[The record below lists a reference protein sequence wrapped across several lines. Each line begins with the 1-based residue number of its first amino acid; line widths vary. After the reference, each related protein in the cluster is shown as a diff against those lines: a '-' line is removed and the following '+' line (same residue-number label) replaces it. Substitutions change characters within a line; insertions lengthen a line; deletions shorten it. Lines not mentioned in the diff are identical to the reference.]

1 MPLIKY
7 IRLKVNDGGYM
18 QGVIIKGIGGLYFVK
33 VEDKVIECKARGK
46 FRYTGLSPVI
56 GDKVEIILET
66 DNTKGVI
73 EKIFKRDTEM
83 IRPVVAN
90 VTQAFVVFA
99 FRKPDLNMELLN
111 KFLVLCEHYRL
122 NIVLCLN
129 KLDLVDEVNEDLI
142 KELKSVGCDIVLL
155 KAKEGD
161 GLDELKTRIKDNIT
175 VFCGPSGVGKSTI
188 LNSILGREAMKTGDI
203 SKKSQ
208 KGKHT
213 TRHSELIEYEEGFL
227 LDTPG
232 FSSLSLDFIEKEELQ
247 YCFPEFEKYREGC
260 RFSNCM
266 HNKEPNCGVKEAVE
280 ANEIYGDRHK
290 FYIKTLEEI
299 IDRGNKK

>member
-1 MPLIKY
+1 MH
-7 IRLKVNDGGYM
+7 
-18 QGVIIKGIGGLYFVK
+18 GVITKGIGGLYFVK
-33 VEDKVIECKARGK
+33 VEDRVIECKARGK

-56 GDKVEIILET
+56 GDKVEIMLEA
-66 DNTKGVI
+66 DDTKGVI
-73 EKIFKRDTEM
+73 EKIFTRETEM

-99 FRKPDLNMELLN
+99 FKKPDLNMELLN

-129 KLDLVDEVNEDLI
+129 KLDLVEVVDEELI
-142 KELKSVGCDIVLL
+142 KELKSVGCDLVFL
-155 KAKEGD
+155 KAKEGE
-161 GLDELKTRIKDNIT
+161 GLVELKSRIKNNIT

-188 LNSILGREAMKTGDI
+188 LNSLLGREAMKTGDI

-232 FSSLSLDFIEKEELQ
+232 FSSLSLDFIEKEQLQ
-247 YCFPEFEKYREGC
+247 NCFPEFQKYRYEC

-266 HNKEPNCGVKEAVE
+266 HYKEPNCSVKEAVE
-280 ANEIYGDRHK
+280 ANEIYRDRYK
-290 FYIKTLEEI
+290 FYVKTLEEI
-299 IDRGNKK
+299 IARGNKK

>member
-1 MPLIKY
+1 
-7 IRLKVNDGGYM
+7 M

-46 FRYTGLSPVI
+46 FRYAGLSPII
-56 GDKVEIILET
+56 GDKVEIMLET
-66 DNTKGVI
+66 DESKGVI
-73 EKIFKRDTEM
+73 EKIFARDNEM
-83 IRPVVAN
+83 IRPVVSN

-99 FRKPDLNMELLN
+99 FKQPDLNMDLLN
-111 KFLVLCEHYRL
+111 KFLVLCEFYKL
-122 NIVLCLN
+122 KIVLCLN
-129 KLDLVDEVNEDLI
+129 KLDLVDGVDEYLI
-142 KELKSVGCDIVLL
+142 KELKSVGCDIVFL
-155 KAKEGD
+155 KAKEGE
-161 GLDELKTRIKDNIT
+161 GLEELKTKIKNNIS

-188 LNSILGREAMKTGDI
+188 LNNIVGREAMITGDI

-232 FSSLSLDFIEKEELQ
+232 FSSLSLDFIEKEQLQ
-247 YCFPEFEKYREGC
+247 HCFPEFDNYRSEC

-266 HNKEPNCGVKEAVE
+266 HYKEPNCKVKEAVE
-280 ANEIYGDRHK
+280 DNEIYTDRYK

-299 IDRGNKK
+299 IARGNRK

>member
-1 MPLIKY
+1 
-7 IRLKVNDGGYM
+7 M

-33 VEDKVIECKARGK
+33 VNDKVIECTARGK

-56 GDKVEIILET
+56 GDKVEIILGSDES
-66 DNTKGVI
+66 KGVI
-73 EKIFKRDTEM
+73 DKIFPRDTEM

-99 FRKPDLNMELLN
+99 FKQPDLNMDLLN
-111 KFLVLCEHYRL
+111 KFLVLCKYYKL
-122 NIVLCLN
+122 KIVLCLN
-129 KLDLVDEVNEDLI
+129 KLDLVKDVDEELI
-142 KELKSVGCDIVLL
+142 KELESVGCDIVFL
-155 KAKEGD
+155 KAKEGE
-161 GLDELKTRIKDNIT
+161 GLESLKTRIKDNIS

-188 LNSILGREAMKTGDI
+188 LNSLLGREAMKTGDI

-232 FSSLSLDFIEKEELQ
+232 FSSLSLDFIEKEQLQ
-247 YCFPEFEKYREGC
+247 HCFPEFEKHTGDC
-260 RFSNCM
+260 RFSNCL
-266 HNKEPNCGVKEAVE
+266 HYKEPNCRVKEAVE
-280 ANEIYGDRHK
+280 AKEIYSNRYK

-299 IDRGNKK
+299 IARGNRK

>member
-1 MPLIKY
+1 
-7 IRLKVNDGGYM
+7 M

-33 VEDKVIECKARGK
+33 VEDKVIQCKARGK
-46 FRYTGLSPVI
+46 FRYAGLSPVI
-56 GDKVEIILET
+56 GDKVEIMLEV
-66 DNTKGVI
+66 DESKGVI
-73 EKIFKRDTEM
+73 EKIFTRDNEM

-99 FRKPDLNMELLN
+99 FKQPDLNMDLLN
-111 KFLVLCEHYRL
+111 KFLVLCEFYKL
-122 NIVLCLN
+122 KIVLCLN
-129 KLDLVDEVNEDLI
+129 KLDLVDGVDEDLI
-142 KELKSVGCDIVLL
+142 RELRSVGCDIVFL
-155 KAKEGD
+155 KAKEGK
-161 GLDELKTRIKDNIT
+161 GLEELKTKIKNNIS

-188 LNSILGREAMKTGDI
+188 LNNIVGREAMITGDI

-232 FSSLSLDFIEKEELQ
+232 FSSLSLDFIDKEELQ
-247 YCFPEFEKYREGC
+247 HCFPEFDKYRGEC

-266 HNKEPNCGVKEAVE
+266 HYKEPNCSVKEAVE
-280 ANEIYGDRHK
+280 GKEIYTDRYK

-299 IDRGNKK
+299 IARGNRK

>member
-1 MPLIKY
+1 
-7 IRLKVNDGGYM
+7 M

-33 VEDKVIECKARGK
+33 VEDRVIECKARGK
-46 FRYTGLSPVI
+46 FRYAGLSPVI
-56 GDKVEIILET
+56 GDKVEIMLET
-66 DNTKGVI
+66 DQSKGVI
-73 EKIFKRDTEM
+73 EKIFTRDNEM

-99 FRKPDLNMELLN
+99 FKQPDLNMDLLN
-111 KFLVLCEHYRL
+111 KFLVLCEFYKL
-122 NIVLCLN
+122 KIVLCLN
-129 KLDLVDEVNEDLI
+129 KLDLVDGVDEDLI
-142 KELKSVGCDIVLL
+142 RELRSVGCDIVFL
-155 KAKEGD
+155 KAKEGK
-161 GLDELKTRIKDNIT
+161 GLEELKTKIKNNIS

-188 LNSILGREAMKTGDI
+188 LNNIVGREAMITGDI

-232 FSSLSLDFIEKEELQ
+232 FSSLSLDFIDKEELQ
-247 YCFPEFEKYREGC
+247 HCFPEFDKYRGEC

-266 HNKEPNCGVKEAVE
+266 HYKEPNCSVKEAVE
-280 ANEIYGDRHK
+280 GKDIYTDRYK

-299 IDRGNKK
+299 ISRGNRK

>member
-1 MPLIKY
+1 
-7 IRLKVNDGGYM
+7 M

-46 FRYTGLSPVI
+46 FRYAGLSPVI
-56 GDKVEIILET
+56 GDKVEIMIET
-66 DNTKGVI
+66 DQSKGVI
-73 EKIFKRDTEM
+73 EKIFTRDNEM

-99 FRKPDLNMELLN
+99 FKQPDLNMDLLN
-111 KFLVLCEHYRL
+111 KFLVLCEFYKL
-122 NIVLCLN
+122 KIVLCLN
-129 KLDLVDEVNEDLI
+129 KLDLVQEVNEDLI
-142 KELKSVGCDIVLL
+142 RELRSVGCDIIFL
-155 KAKEGD
+155 KAKEGL
-161 GLDELKTRIKDNIT
+161 GLYELKTKIKNNIS

-188 LNSILGREAMKTGDI
+188 LNNLVGREAMITGDI

-232 FSSLSLDFIEKEELQ
+232 FSSLSLDFIDKQQLQ
-247 YCFPEFEKYREGC
+247 HCFPEFEKHSCEC

-266 HNKEPNCGVKEAVE
+266 HYKEPNCKVKEAVE
-280 ANEIYGDRHK
+280 ENEIYGDRYK
-290 FYIKTLEEI
+290 FYVKTLEEI
-299 IDRGNKK
+299 IARGNRK

>member
-1 MPLIKY
+1 M
-7 IRLKVNDGGYM
+7 R
-18 QGVIIKGIGGLYFVK
+18 GVIIKGIGGLYFVK

-46 FRYTGLSPVI
+46 FRYAGLTPVI
-56 GDKVEIILET
+56 GDKVEIMLEV
-66 DNTKGVI
+66 DESKGVI
-73 EKIFKRDTEM
+73 EKIFSRDNEM
-83 IRPVVAN
+83 VRPAVAN

-99 FRKPDLNMELLN
+99 FKQPDLNMDLLN
-111 KFLVLCEHYRL
+111 KFLVLCEFYRL
-122 NIVLCLN
+122 KIVLCLN
-129 KLDLVDEVNEDLI
+129 KLDLVQEVNDDLI
-142 KELKSVGCDIVLL
+142 KELKSVGCDLVFL
-155 KAKEGD
+155 KAKEGQ
-161 GLDELKTRIKDNIT
+161 GLDELKTRIKNNIT

-188 LNSILGREAMKTGDI
+188 LNSLLGREAMKTGDI

-232 FSSLSLDFIEKEELQ
+232 FSALCLDFIDKEGLQ
-247 YCFPEFEKYREGC
+247 HCFPEFEKYQGQC

-266 HNKEPNCGVKEAVE
+266 HYKEPNCKVKEAVE
-280 ANEIYGDRHK
+280 NNEIYQDRYK

-299 IDRGNKK
+299 IARGNRK

>member
-1 MPLIKY
+1 
-7 IRLKVNDGGYM
+7 M
-18 QGVIIKGIGGLYFVK
+18 QGIIIKGIGGLYFVK

-46 FRYTGLSPVI
+46 FRYAGLSPVI
-56 GDKVEIILET
+56 GDKVEIMLET
-66 DNTKGVI
+66 DQSKGVI
-73 EKIFKRDTEM
+73 EKIFTRDNEM

-99 FRKPDLNMELLN
+99 FKQPDLNMDLLN
-111 KFLVLCEHYRL
+111 KFLVLCEYYKL
-122 NIVLCLN
+122 KIVLCLN
-129 KLDLVDEVNEDLI
+129 KLDLIEEVNEALI
-142 KELKSVGCDIVLL
+142 KELKSVGCDIIFL
-155 KAKEGD
+155 KAKEGQ
-161 GLDELKTRIKDNIT
+161 GLCELKTKIKNNIS

-188 LNSILGREAMKTGDI
+188 LNSIVGREAMITGDI

-247 YCFPEFEKYREGC
+247 HCFPEFEKHRCEC

-266 HNKEPNCGVKEAVE
+266 HYKEPNCRVKEAVE
-280 ANEIYGDRHK
+280 DNEIYKDRYK
-290 FYIKTLEEI
+290 FYTKTLEEI
-299 IDRGNKK
+299 IARGNKK

>member
-1 MPLIKY
+1 
-7 IRLKVNDGGYM
+7 M

-56 GDKVEIILET
+56 GDKVEILLEA
-66 DNTKGVI
+66 DESKGVI
-73 EKIFKRDTEM
+73 EKIFTRETEM

-99 FRKPDLNMELLN
+99 FKKPDLNMDLLN
-111 KFLVLCEHYRL
+111 KFLVLCEHYKL
-122 NIVLCLN
+122 KIVLCLN
-129 KLDLVDEVNEDLI
+129 KLDLVEEVNEDLI
-142 KELKSVGCDIVLL
+142 KELKSVGCDIIFL
-155 KAKEGD
+155 KAKEGE
-161 GLDELKTRIKDNIT
+161 GLCELKTKIKDNIT

-232 FSSLSLDFIEKEELQ
+232 FSALSLDFIEKEQLQ
-247 YCFPEFEKYREGC
+247 YCFPEFEKHRCEC

-266 HNKEPNCGVKEAVE
+266 HYKEPNCSVKEAVE
-280 ANEIYGDRHK
+280 AHEIYTDRYK

-299 IDRGNKK
+299 IARGNKK

>member
-1 MPLIKY
+1 
-7 IRLKVNDGGYM
+7 M

-33 VEDKVIECKARGK
+33 AEDKVIECKARGK

-56 GDKVEIILET
+56 GDKVEIMLEK
-66 DNTKGVI
+66 DITKGVI
-73 EKIFKRDTEM
+73 EKIFPRDTEM

-90 VTQAFVVFA
+90 VTQAFVVFS
-99 FRKPDLNMELLN
+99 FKKPDLNMELLN
-111 KFLVLCEHYRL
+111 KFLVLCEHYGL
-122 NIVLCLN
+122 KIVLCLN
-129 KLDLVDEVNEDLI
+129 KLDLVTEVDEDIV
-142 KELKSVGCDIVLL
+142 KELKSVGCDIIFL
-155 KAKEGD
+155 KAKEGM
-161 GLDELKTRIKDNIT
+161 GLLELKTKIKDNIS

-188 LNSILGREAMKTGDI
+188 LNNLLGREAMKTGDI

-232 FSSLSLDFIEKEELQ
+232 FSSLSLDFIEKEKLQ
-247 YCFPEFEKYREGC
+247 ECFPEFEKHRCEC

-266 HNKEPNCGVKEAVE
+266 HYKEPNCRVKQAVE
-280 ANEIYGDRHK
+280 ANEIYKDRYK

-299 IDRGNKK
+299 IARGNNR

>member
-1 MPLIKY
+1 
-7 IRLKVNDGGYM
+7 M

-33 VEDKVIECKARGK
+33 AQGKVIECKARGK
-46 FRYTGLSPVI
+46 FRYAGLSPVI
-56 GDKVEIILET
+56 GDRVEIMLET
-66 DNTKGVI
+66 DESKGVI
-73 EKIFKRDTEM
+73 EKIFTRDTEM

-99 FRKPDLNMELLN
+99 FKQPDLNMDLLN

-122 NIVLCLN
+122 KIVLCLN
-129 KLDLVDEVNEDLI
+129 KLDLVEKVDEELI
-142 KELKSVGCDIVLL
+142 NELKSVGCDIVFL

-161 GLDELKTRIKDNIT
+161 GLCELKTKIKNNIS

-188 LNSILGREAMKTGDI
+188 LNSLVGREAMITGDI

-232 FSSLSLDFIEKEELQ
+232 FSALSLDFIEKEQLQ
-247 YCFPEFEKYREGC
+247 YCFPEFEEHRCEC

-266 HNKEPNCGVKEAVE
+266 HYKEPNCRVKEAVE
-280 ANEIYGDRHK
+280 ANEIYTDRYK

-299 IDRGNKK
+299 ITRGNKR

>member
-1 MPLIKY
+1 
-7 IRLKVNDGGYM
+7 M

-46 FRYTGLSPVI
+46 FRYTGLTPVI
-56 GDKVEIILET
+56 GDKVEIMLEA
-66 DNTKGVI
+66 DVNKGVI
-73 EKIFKRDTEM
+73 EKIFTIDTEM
-83 IRPVVAN
+83 VRPAVAN

-99 FRKPDLNMELLN
+99 FKKPDLNMDLLN

-129 KLDLVDEVNEDLI
+129 KLDLVDEVNEDLV
-142 KELKSVGCDIVLL
+142 KELKSVGCDIVFL
-155 KAKEGD
+155 KSKEGY
-161 GLDELKTRIKDNIT
+161 GLSELKTKIKDNIT

-232 FSSLSLDFIEKEELQ
+232 FSALSLDFIEKEQLQ
-247 YCFPEFEKYREGC
+247 DCFPEFGEYRSEC

-266 HNKEPNCGVKEAVE
+266 HNKEPNCKVKEAVYT
-280 ANEIYGDRHK
+280 NEIYTDRYK

-299 IDRGNKK
+299 IARGNKK

>member
-1 MPLIKY
+1 
-7 IRLKVNDGGYM
+7 M

-33 VEDKVIECKARGK
+33 VGDKVIECKARGK

-56 GDKVEIILET
+56 GDKVEIILES
-66 DNTKGVI
+66 DVTKGVI
-73 EKIFKRDTEM
+73 EKIFARDTEM

-90 VTQAFVVFA
+90 VTQAFVVFS
-99 FRKPDLNMELLN
+99 FKKPDLNMELLN
-111 KFLVLCEHYRL
+111 KFLVLCEHYKL
-122 NIVLCLN
+122 NVVLCLN
-129 KLDLVDEVNEDLI
+129 KLDLVSEVDEDLI
-142 KELKSVGCDIVLL
+142 KELESVGCDLVFL
-155 KAKEGD
+155 KAKEGQ
-161 GLDELKTRIKDNIT
+161 GLVELKTRIKDNIT

-188 LNSILGREAMKTGDI
+188 LNSLLGREAMKTGDI

-247 YCFPEFEKYREGC
+247 YCFPEFEKHRCEC

-266 HNKEPNCGVKEAVE
+266 HNKEPNCRVKQAVE
-280 ANEIYGDRHK
+280 ANEIYKDRYK

-299 IDRGNKK
+299 IARGNKK

>member
-1 MPLIKY
+1 
-7 IRLKVNDGGYM
+7 M

-46 FRYTGLSPVI
+46 FRYTGLTPVI
-56 GDKVEIILET
+56 GDKVEIMLES
-66 DNTKGVI
+66 DVSKGVI
-73 EKIFKRDTEM
+73 EKIFTRDTEM
-83 IRPVVAN
+83 IRPAVAN

-99 FRKPDLNMELLN
+99 FKKPDLNMDLLN

-122 NIVLCLN
+122 KIVLCLN
-129 KLDLVDEVNEDLI
+129 KLDLVEDVDEGLV
-142 KELKSVGCDIVLL
+142 KELKSVGCDIVFL
-155 KAKEGD
+155 KAKEGV
-161 GLDELKTRIKDNIT
+161 GLSELKTRIKNNIT

-232 FSSLSLDFIEKEELQ
+232 FSALSLDFIEKEQLQ
-247 YCFPEFEKYREGC
+247 DCFPEFEKHKCEC

-266 HNKEPNCGVKEAVE
+266 HYKEPNCRIKEAVE
-280 ANEIYGDRHK
+280 VNEIYRDRYK

-299 IDRGNKK
+299 ISRGNKK

>member
-1 MPLIKY
+1 
-7 IRLKVNDGGYM
+7 M
-18 QGVIIKGIGGLYFVK
+18 QGVIIKGVGGLYFVK
-33 VEDKVIECKARGK
+33 VQDKVIECKARGK

-56 GDKVEIILET
+56 GDKVEIMLET
-66 DNTKGVI
+66 DESKGVI
-73 EKIFKRDTEM
+73 EKIFPRETEM

-99 FRKPDLNMELLN
+99 FKQPDLNMDLLN
-111 KFLVLCEHYRL
+111 KFLVLCEHYKL
-122 NIVLCLN
+122 KIVLCLN
-129 KLDLVDEVNEDLI
+129 KLDLVEQVDEGLI
-142 KELKSVGCDIVLL
+142 KELKSVGCDIVFL

-161 GLDELKTRIKDNIT
+161 GLSELKTRIKDNIT

-232 FSSLSLDFIEKEELQ
+232 FSALSLDFIEKEQLQ
-247 YCFPEFEKYREGC
+247 DCFPEFEKHRCEC

-266 HNKEPNCGVKEAVE
+266 HYKEPNCRVKQAVE
-280 ANEIYGDRHK
+280 DNEIYRDRYK

-299 IDRGNKK
+299 IARGNKK

>member
-1 MPLIKY
+1 
-7 IRLKVNDGGYM
+7 M

-33 VEDKVIECKARGK
+33 VKDKVIECKARGK
-46 FRYTGLSPVI
+46 FRYAGLSPVI
-56 GDKVEIILET
+56 GDKVEIMLEA
-66 DNTKGVI
+66 DESKGVI
-73 EKIFKRDTEM
+73 EEIFTRDTEM

-99 FRKPDLNMELLN
+99 FKKPDLNMDLLN
-111 KFLVLCEHYRL
+111 KFLVLCEHYNL
-122 NIVLCLN
+122 KIVLCLN
-129 KLDLVDEVNEDLI
+129 KLDLVEEVDEELI
-142 KELKSVGCDIVLL
+142 KELRSVGCDIVFL
-155 KAKEGD
+155 KAKEGE
-161 GLDELKTRIKDNIT
+161 GLEELKTKIKNNIS

-232 FSSLSLDFIEKEELQ
+232 FSSLSLDFIEKEQLQ
-247 YCFPEFEKYREGC
+247 HCFPEFEKHRCEC

-266 HNKEPNCGVKEAVE
+266 HYKEPNCGVKEALE
-280 ANEIYGDRHK
+280 ANEIYTNRYK

-299 IDRGNKK
+299 IARGNKK

>member
-1 MPLIKY
+1 
-7 IRLKVNDGGYM
+7 M

-33 VEDKVIECKARGK
+33 VKDMIIECKARGK
-46 FRYTGLSPVI
+46 FRYAGLTPVI
-56 GDKVEIILET
+56 GDKVEIMLEV
-66 DNTKGVI
+66 DESKGVI
-73 EKIFKRDTEM
+73 EKILIRDNEM
-83 IRPVVAN
+83 IRPAVAN

-99 FRKPDLNMELLN
+99 FKQPDLNMDLLN
-111 KFLVLCEHYRL
+111 KFLVLCEFYRL
-122 NIVLCLN
+122 KIVLCLN
-129 KLDLVDEVNEDLI
+129 KLDLVEEVNEALI
-142 KELKSVGCDIVLL
+142 KELKSVGCDLVFL
-155 KAKEGD
+155 KAKEGQ
-161 GLDELKTRIKDNIT
+161 GLGELKTRIKDNIT

-188 LNSILGREAMKTGDI
+188 LNSLLGREAMKTGDI

-232 FSSLSLDFIEKEELQ
+232 FSALSLDFIDKEELQ
-247 YCFPEFEKYREGC
+247 HCFPEFEKHRCGC

-266 HNKEPNCGVKEAVE
+266 HYKEPNCRVKEAVE
-280 ANEIYGDRHK
+280 ANEIYTDRYK

-299 IDRGNKK
+299 IARGNRK

>member
-1 MPLIKY
+1 
-7 IRLKVNDGGYM
+7 M
-18 QGVIIKGIGGLYFVK
+18 QGVIIKGVGGLYFVK
-33 VEDKVIECKARGK
+33 VQDKVIECKARGK

-56 GDKVEIILET
+56 GDKVEIMLET
-66 DNTKGVI
+66 DESKGVI
-73 EKIFKRDTEM
+73 EKIFTRETEM

-99 FRKPDLNMELLN
+99 FKQPDLNMDLLN
-111 KFLVLCEHYRL
+111 KFLVLCEHYKL
-122 NIVLCLN
+122 KIVLCLN
-129 KLDLVDEVNEDLI
+129 KLDLVEQVDEDLI
-142 KELKSVGCDIVLL
+142 KELKSVGCDIVFL

-161 GLDELKTRIKDNIT
+161 GLSELKTRIKDNIT

-232 FSSLSLDFIEKEELQ
+232 FSSLSLDFIEKEQLQ
-247 YCFPEFEKYREGC
+247 DCFPEFEKHRCEC
-260 RFSNCM
+260 RFSNCV
-266 HNKEPNCGVKEAVE
+266 HYKEPNCRVKQAVE
-280 ANEIYGDRHK
+280 DNEIYRDRYK

-299 IDRGNKK
+299 IARGNKK

>member
-1 MPLIKY
+1 
-7 IRLKVNDGGYM
+7 M

-33 VEDKVIECKARGK
+33 VQDKVIECKARGK
-46 FRYTGLSPVI
+46 FRYAGLSPVI

-66 DNTKGVI
+66 DDSKGVI
-73 EKIFKRDTEM
+73 EKIFTRDTEL

-99 FRKPDLNMELLN
+99 FKKPDLNMDLLN
-111 KFLVLCEHYRL
+111 KFLVLCKYNKL

-129 KLDLVDEVNEDLI
+129 KLDLVEEVDEELI
-142 KELKSVGCDIVLL
+142 KELKSAGCDIVFL
-155 KAKEGD
+155 KAKEGE
-161 GLDELKTRIKDNIT
+161 GLEELKTKIKNNIT

-188 LNSILGREAMKTGDI
+188 LNSLVGREAMKTGDI
-203 SKKSQ
+203 SEKSQ

-232 FSSLSLDFIEKEELQ
+232 FSSLSLDFIEKEQLQ
-247 YCFPEFEKYREGC
+247 HCFPEFEKYRGDC

-266 HNKEPNCGVKEAVE
+266 HNKEPNCKVKEAVE
-280 ANEIYGDRHK
+280 VNEIYQDRYK

-299 IDRGNKK
+299 IARGNKK

>member
-1 MPLIKY
+1 
-7 IRLKVNDGGYM
+7 M

-33 VEDKVIECKARGK
+33 VEDKVIQCTARGK
-46 FRYTGLSPVI
+46 FRYAGLSPVI
-56 GDKVEIILET
+56 GDKVEIMLEV
-66 DNTKGVI
+66 DESKGVI
-73 EKIFKRDTEM
+73 EKIFTRDNEM

-99 FRKPDLNMELLN
+99 FKQPDLNMDLLN
-111 KFLVLCEHYRL
+111 KFLVLCEFYKL
-122 NIVLCLN
+122 KIVLCLN
-129 KLDLVDEVNEDLI
+129 KLDLVDGVDEDLI
-142 KELKSVGCDIVLL
+142 RELRSVGCDIVFL
-155 KAKEGD
+155 KAKEGK
-161 GLDELKTRIKDNIT
+161 GLEELKTKIKNNIS

-188 LNSILGREAMKTGDI
+188 LNNIVGREAMITGDI

-232 FSSLSLDFIEKEELQ
+232 FSSLSLDFIDKEELQ
-247 YCFPEFEKYREGC
+247 HCFPEFEKHRGEC

-266 HNKEPNCGVKEAVE
+266 HYKEPNCSVKEAVE
-280 ANEIYGDRHK
+280 GKDIYTDRYK

-299 IDRGNKK
+299 IARGNRK

>member
-1 MPLIKY
+1 
-7 IRLKVNDGGYM
+7 M

-46 FRYTGLSPVI
+46 FRYAGLSPVI
-56 GDKVEIILET
+56 GDKVEIMLEVDT
-66 DNTKGVI
+66 SKGVI
-73 EKIFKRDTEM
+73 EKIFDRDNEM

-99 FRKPDLNMELLN
+99 FKQPDLNMDLLN
-111 KFLVLCEHYRL
+111 KFLVLCEFYKL
-122 NIVLCLN
+122 KIVLCLN
-129 KLDLVDEVNEDLI
+129 KLDLVEEVNEDLI
-142 KELKSVGCDIVLL
+142 KELRSVGCDIVFL
-155 KAKEGD
+155 KAKEGE
-161 GLDELKTRIKDNIT
+161 GLVELKTKIKNNIS

-188 LNSILGREAMKTGDI
+188 LNNIVGREAMITGDI

-232 FSSLSLDFIEKEELQ
+232 FSSLSLDFIDKEQLQ
-247 YCFPEFEKYREGC
+247 HCFPEFEKHRDGC

-266 HNKEPNCGVKEAVE
+266 HYKEPNCRVKEAVE
-280 ANEIYGDRHK
+280 DNEIYRDRYK

-299 IDRGNKK
+299 IARGNRK

>member
-1 MPLIKY
+1 
-7 IRLKVNDGGYM
+7 M
-18 QGVIIKGIGGLYFVK
+18 QGVIIKGVGGLYFVK

-46 FRYTGLSPVI
+46 FRYAGLSPVI
-56 GDKVEIILET
+56 GDKVEIMLEV
-66 DNTKGVI
+66 DVNKGVI
-73 EKIFKRDTEM
+73 EKIFKRDNEM

-99 FRKPDLNMELLN
+99 FKQPDLNMDLLN
-111 KFLVLCEHYRL
+111 KFLVLCEFYKL
-122 NIVLCLN
+122 KIVLCLN
-129 KLDLVDEVNEDLI
+129 KLDLVDEVDEELI
-142 KELKSVGCDIVLL
+142 KELRSVGCDIVFL
-155 KAKEGD
+155 KAKEGE
-161 GLDELKTRIKDNIT
+161 GLQELKTKIKNNIS

-188 LNSILGREAMKTGDI
+188 LNNIVGREAMITGDI

-232 FSSLSLDFIEKEELQ
+232 FSSLSLDFIEKEQLQ
-247 YCFPEFEKYREGC
+247 HCFPEFDKYRDGC

-266 HNKEPNCGVKEAVE
+266 HYKEPNCRVKEGVE
-280 ANEIYGDRHK
+280 HNEIYRDRYK

-299 IDRGNKK
+299 IARGNRR

>member
-1 MPLIKY
+1 
-7 IRLKVNDGGYM
+7 M
-18 QGVIIKGIGGLYFVK
+18 QGVIIKGVGGLYFVRT
-33 VEDKVIECKARGK
+33 ENKVIECKARGK
-46 FRYTGLSPVI
+46 FRYEGLSPVI
-56 GDKVEIILET
+56 GDKVEIMLEV
-66 DNTKGVI
+66 DENKGVI
-73 EKIFKRDTEM
+73 EKIFKRDTEL

-99 FRKPDLNMELLN
+99 FKKPDLNMDLLN
-111 KFLVLCEHYRL
+111 KFLVLCKYNKL
-122 NIVLCLN
+122 KIVLCLN
-129 KLDLVDEVNEDLI
+129 KLDLVEEVNEELI
-142 KELKSVGCDIVLL
+142 KELKSAGCDIVFL
-155 KAKEGD
+155 KAKEGE
-161 GLDELKTRIKDNIT
+161 GLEELKTRIKDNIT

-188 LNSILGREAMKTGDI
+188 LNSLVGREAMKTGDI
-203 SKKSQ
+203 SEKSQ

-247 YCFPEFEKYREGC
+247 HCFPEFENYRDEC

-266 HNKEPNCGVKEAVE
+266 HYKEPNCKVKEAVE
-280 ANEIYGDRHK
+280 TNEIYKDRYK

-299 IDRGNKK
+299 ISRGNKR

>member
-1 MPLIKY
+1 
-7 IRLKVNDGGYM
+7 M
-18 QGVIIKGIGGLYFVK
+18 QGVITKGIGGLYFVR

-66 DNTKGVI
+66 DTSKGVI
-73 EKIFKRDTEM
+73 EKIFPRETEM

-99 FRKPDLNMELLN
+99 FKQPDLNMDLLN
-111 KFLVLCEHYRL
+111 KFLVLCEHYNL
-122 NIVLCLN
+122 KIVLCLN
-129 KLDLVDEVNEDLI
+129 KLDLVQKVDGELI
-142 KELKSVGCDIVLL
+142 EELKSVGCDIVFL
-155 KAKEGD
+155 KALEGE
-161 GLDELKTRIKDNIT
+161 GLQELKIRIANNIS

-188 LNSILGREAMKTGDI
+188 LNSLLGREAMETGDI

-232 FSSLSLDFIEKEELQ
+232 FSSLSLDFIDKEQLQ
-247 YCFPEFEKYREGC
+247 YCFPEFEKHRCEC

-266 HNKEPNCGVKEAVE
+266 HYKEPNCKVKEAVE
-280 ANEIYGDRHK
+280 NNEIYTNRYK
-290 FYIKTLEEI
+290 FYVKTLEEI
-299 IDRGNKK
+299 IARGNNK

>member
-1 MPLIKY
+1 
-7 IRLKVNDGGYM
+7 M
-18 QGVIIKGIGGLYFVK
+18 QGVITKGIGGLYFVK
-33 VEDKVIECKARGK
+33 VKDRVIECKARGK

-56 GDKVEIILET
+56 GDKVEIMLET
-66 DNTKGVI
+66 DDTKGVI
-73 EKIFKRDTEM
+73 EKIFTRDTEM

-99 FRKPDLNMELLN
+99 FKKPDLNMELLN

-129 KLDLVDEVNEDLI
+129 KLDLVETVDENLI
-142 KELKSVGCDIVLL
+142 KELKSVGCDIVFL
-155 KAKEGD
+155 KAIEGT
-161 GLDELKTRIKDNIT
+161 GLDELRAKIKNNIS

-188 LNSILGREAMKTGDI
+188 LNNILGREAMKTGDI

-232 FSSLSLDFIEKEELQ
+232 FSSLSLDFIEKEQLQ
-247 YCFPEFEKYREGC
+247 HCFPEFEKYRYEC

-266 HNKEPNCGVKEAVE
+266 HYKEPNCGVKEAVD
-280 ANEIYGDRHK
+280 ANEIYRDRYK
-290 FYIKTLEEI
+290 FYVKTLEEI
-299 IDRGNKK
+299 IARGNRK

>member
-1 MPLIKY
+1 
-7 IRLKVNDGGYM
+7 M
-18 QGVIIKGIGGLYFVK
+18 QGVITKGIGGLYFVK

-56 GDKVEIILET
+56 GDKVEIMLES
-66 DNTKGVI
+66 DVSKGVI
-73 EKIFKRDTEM
+73 EKIFPRATEM

-90 VTQAFVVFA
+90 VTQAFVVFS
-99 FRKPDLNMELLN
+99 FKQPDINMDLLN
-111 KFLVLCEHYRL
+111 KFLVLCEHYNL
-122 NIVLCLN
+122 KIVLCLN
-129 KLDLVDEVNEDLI
+129 KLDLVQEVDGELI
-142 KELKSVGCDIVLL
+142 EELKSVGCDIIFL
-155 KAKEGD
+155 KALEGE
-161 GLDELKTRIKDNIT
+161 GLRELKTRITNNIS

-188 LNSILGREAMKTGDI
+188 LNSLLGREAMKTGDI

-213 TRHSELIEYEEGFL
+213 TRHSELIEYEQGFL

-232 FSSLSLDFIEKEELQ
+232 FSSLSLDFIDKEQLQ
-247 YCFPEFEKYREGC
+247 YCFPEFEKHTGEC

-266 HNKEPNCGVKEAVE
+266 HYKEPNCKVKEAVE
-280 ANEIYGDRHK
+280 AGEIYTNRYK

-299 IDRGNKK
+299 IARGNNK